1 MLNKSKRIEK
11 HLFLIKKKKKNV
23 KKIITEALEKKIFE
37 KIFFIVCLIE
47 AREFKKIFFFSLLNH
62 YRSFG
67 KKKNGKLHLL
77 P

>member
-11 HLFLIKKKKKNV
+11 HLFLIKKKKTL
-23 KKIITEALEKKIFE
+23 KKSLQKIWKK
-37 KIFFIVCLIE
+37 KYFIVCLIE